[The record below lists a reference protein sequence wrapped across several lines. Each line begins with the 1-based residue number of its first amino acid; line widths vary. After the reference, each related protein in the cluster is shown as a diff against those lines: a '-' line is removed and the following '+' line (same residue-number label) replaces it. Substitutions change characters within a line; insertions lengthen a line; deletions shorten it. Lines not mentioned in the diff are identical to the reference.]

1 MAGAVR
7 DRIRG
12 EAPILSSTFL
22 HSDEKNE
29 HRRLT
34 SKWSRRELDRGRRAG
49 RADIDRR
56 GSGLDRMKSAII
68 IGASSGMRSGAGD
81 RRSRFHSTA
90 IASASSRG
98 APIYCLS
105 SRRSLGSL
113 RDQEARRVPA
123 RAGHATPARTD
134 RRTDGC
140 RTVRRQCRNRFRQSQ
155 KAARQMAAAIR
166 GRKPHVYITPRWRL
180 VAWLLRVL
188 PEAVYSRI

>member
-1 MAGAVR
+1 M
-7 DRIRG
+7 
-12 EAPILSSTFL
+12 EPT
-22 HSDEKNE
+22 
-29 HRRLT
+29 
-34 SKWSRRELDRGRRAG
+34 RAG
-49 RADIDRR
+49 SWKAR
-56 GSGLDRMKSAII
+56 GSGRYRSARKRTRSHEECHYHRSF
-68 IGASSGMRSGAGD
+68 IGHAVGRW
-81 RRSRFHSTA
+81 RSRFHSTA

-166 GRKPHVYITPRWRL
+166 GRKPHVYITRRWRL